1 MDIGPGHW
9 IFAALFMVSF
19 ALILG
24 FAFRKDKRTHKTH
37 YSNAGIIAIVIG
49 ASLLLLIIIKVALR
63 QLAP

>member
-9 IFAALFMVSF
+9 IFAALFMLTF

-24 FAFRKDKRTHKTH
+24 LAFRKDKGIHKAH
-37 YSNAGIIAIVIG
+37 YSNAGIIAIIIG
-49 ASLLLLIIIKVALR
+49 ASVLMLIIIKVALR

>member
-9 IFAALFMVSF
+9 IFAALFMLTF

-24 FAFRKDKRTHKTH
+24 FSFRKDKRIHKAH
-37 YSNAGIIAIVIG
+37 YSNAGIIAIIIG
-49 ASLLLLIIIKVALR
+49 ASILLLIIIKVALR

>member
-1 MDIGPGHW
+1 
-9 IFAALFMVSF
+9 LFMIAF
-19 ALILG
+19 AFILA
-24 FAFRKDKRTHKTH
+24 FSFRKDKRTHKAH